1 MTRRTWVW
9 LSGRKRPPSDYE
21 EVSTGVQWYSDPSSR
36 TETGGWRMDSTVI
49 KADWGAFRDPSSV
62 YYRTYV
68 AAQDSAERQL
78 DSVVAT
84 ARDAGYLSA
93 IDPAWKTTLT
103 SLIGAMSF
111 AEWGVVMAHQH
122 VQRFALSPTVAGCA
136 QFQVMDKLRNAERN
150 LEWYELVHPT
160 AEPGT
165 LNAVW
170 MNAPE
175 MQPLR
180 RYVEEA
186 LVVQDWA
193 EIIIAVNLAL
203 LGVLQPFLR
212 EIYVRGGRASGD
224 FVASAMGATFA
235 NDAARQV
242 AWTDAFVNYC
252 AAEPVNATP
261 LSDWFGN
268 YLPAAVAA
276 MDALVL
282 AFPMDGLAADAATVA
297 RGELSDRLD
306 ALNLKRTDTVVAVL
320 AGYPNPS
327 KV

>member
-1 MTRRTWVW
+1 MARRTWVW

-21 EVSTGVQWYSDPSSR
+21 EVSTGVQWYSEPSSR

-78 DSVVAT
+78 DSVIAT
-84 ARDAGYLSA
+84 ARDADYLSG
-93 IDPAWKTTLT
+93 IDPAWKDTLTTLM
-103 SLIGAMSF
+103 GAISF
-111 AEWGVVMAHQH
+111 AEWGVAMAHQH
-122 VQRFALSPTVAGCA
+122 VQRFALSPTVAGCS

-160 AEPGT
+160 AEVGA
-165 LNAVW
+165 LHNVW

-175 MQPLR
+175 VQPLR
-180 RYVEEA
+180 RYIEEA

-193 EIIIAVNLAL
+193 EVIVAVNLAL

-212 EIYVRGGRASGD
+212 EMYVRGGRASGD

-235 NDAARQV
+235 RDAGRQV

-252 AAEPVNATP
+252 AVEEVNATP
-261 LSDWFGN
+261 LSDWLDN
-268 YLPAAVAA
+268 YLPAAAA
-276 MDALVL
+276 AVDALVV
-282 AFPMDGLAADAATVA
+282 AFPMEGLAADAAAIA
-297 RGELSDRLD
+297 RAELTDRLD
-306 ALNLKRTDTVVAVL
+306 ALNIKRTDNVVAALV
-320 AGYPNPS
+320 GDPDTSNI
-327 KV
+327 